1 MFKIN
6 GGLFMEIAVVKSQ
19 RRECK
24 AYGLEIYKSYENL
37 ISMGHF
43 FSFPKMSSFKI
54 KYLLLML
61 VT

>member
-1 MFKIN
+1 
-6 GGLFMEIAVVKSQ
+6 MEIAVVKSQ